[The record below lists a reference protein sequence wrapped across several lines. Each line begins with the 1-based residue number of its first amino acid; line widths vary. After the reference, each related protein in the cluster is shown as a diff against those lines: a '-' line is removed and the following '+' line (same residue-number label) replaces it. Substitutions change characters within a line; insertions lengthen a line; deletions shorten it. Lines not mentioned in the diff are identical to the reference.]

1 MIMNRIPMHVG
12 VLILLSVIVLLLPKS
27 SKADWE
33 DLFEIARRQSEALTE
48 WKTAAKDTASLSNK
62 LSQIQSAYRFVA
74 KADNLRIGEFET
86 EADFEKRVMSQRE
99 KDAVEKR
106 SMENERHRIESIV
119 IEEIH
124 KAERRQR
131 NAEAQWRNV
140 IDTKWV
146 ITDMIQAEDLPYFS
160 RDDLSFTNITLRTIP
175 ATFEERKI
183 KFSCTNNVPSFTL
196 SFESISDAYKFKQNL
211 TSGKWTFWISC
222 ICRVSAPHEG
232 VVRGEWYEYREKTT
246 TDKVLETGIAIAA
259 IIVAAKVNQS
269 LGGNNSDYGNYSSSP
284 YHYDKMKTIRHKAI
298 TGVVYDVE
306 ILGGQCILEGQDA
319 EDCKGLK
326 LRVSALHE
334 NWKLKIRSTNR

>member
-1 MIMNRIPMHVG
+1 MNRRHKHV
-12 VLILLSVIVLLLPKS
+12 VELILSLSVAALLLPKS
-27 SKADWE
+27 SKAEWE
-33 DLFEIARRQSEALTE
+33 DLREIARRQSEALKE
-48 WKTAAKDTASLSNK
+48 WKTAVKDTACLSNT
-62 LSQIQSAYRFVA
+62 LGQIKSTYRFVA
-74 KADNLRIGEFET
+74 KADTLRIGEFET

-99 KDAVEKR
+99 KDAIEKR
-106 SMENERHRIESIV
+106 SMENERQRIESV
-119 IEEIH
+119 VLEELH

-140 IDTKWV
+140 IDTKWI

-160 RDDLSFTNITLRTIP
+160 RDNLSFSNIKLRTIP
-175 ATFEERKI
+175 ATFEESKI

-211 TSGKWTFWISC
+211 TSGKWKFTISC
-222 ICRVSAPHEG
+222 ICRVSAPYEG
-232 VVRGEWYEYREKTT
+232 IVREEWSEHREKTT

-259 IIVAAKVNQS
+259 ILVCAKVNQS
-269 LGGNNSDYGNYSSSP
+269 LGGNNSDFGNYSPSS
-284 YHYDKMKTIRHKAI
+284 YHNDKMKTIRHKAI

-306 ILGGQCILEGQDA
+306 ILGGQCTLEGEDA
-319 EDCKGLK
+319 RDCKGLK